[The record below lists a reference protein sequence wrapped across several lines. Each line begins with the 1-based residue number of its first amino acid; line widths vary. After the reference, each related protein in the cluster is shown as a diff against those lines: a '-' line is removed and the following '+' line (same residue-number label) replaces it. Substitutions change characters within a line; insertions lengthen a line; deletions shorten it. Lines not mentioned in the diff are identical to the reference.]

1 MIFTLD
7 ACALL
12 ALVLNEPGGLYVDSL
27 LSDESNT
34 CVVHALNMCEVYYE
48 VLRSKD
54 EYRAKL
60 TVQQL
65 LGAGVTVRE
74 DMDTTFWQKVGRF
87 KAEYHRISLA
97 DCCCAVLSN
106 RVGGELITSDK
117 ELKPLE
123 ESKEC
128 NVRFFR

>member
-1 MIFTLD
+1 MIFTLGV
-7 ACALL
+7 CALL
-12 ALVLNEPGGLYVDSL
+12 ALVQKEPGAQYVDSL

-48 VLRSKD
+48 VLRSKN

-60 TVQQL
+60 TIQQL

-74 DMDTTFWQKVGRF
+74 DMDTTFWQEVGRF
-87 KAEYHRISLA
+87 KADYHKMSLA

-106 RVGGELITSDK
+106 RVGGELIAADK
-117 ELKPLE
+117 EFKPLE